1 MNTETI
7 KKYESIKLEIKAL
20 EAQADILEPEVKEM
34 LANCGADQIET
45 DKGKFYFTT
54 RKSWKYTDAVKSKEV
69 EVKELKK
76 KEEELGVATFEE
88 SKSLTYRAK

>member
-20 EAQADILEPEVKEM
+20 EAQLEAIEPEVSEM

-45 DKGKFYFTT
+45 DLGKFYFTT
-54 RKSWKYTDAVKSKEV
+54 RKSWKYTDAVKAKET

-76 KEEELGVATFEE
+76 KEEEEGVAIATE